1 MNAPLSRQMLN
12 LAQPTDD
19 GWYERVREHLDTI
32 LIDHAHLE
40 KRAASTAL
48 SMIFR
53 YTGRAGLARQ
63 LSAVVQEEM
72 DHFSRMLD
80 VLEARGV
87 ELVRLEPAPYA
98 SKLVKAVRSEEPY
111 MFMDKLLVAGL
122 IEARSCERFAIL
134 SENVEDAELAA
145 FYRELFETEAM
156 HYTLYTNLAR
166 DHFSREEVKARL
178 QELALIEVEAL
189 RASGETP
196 RLHSF

>member
-1 MNAPLSRQMLN
+1 MDAPLSRQMLN
-12 LAQPTDD
+12 LAEPTDD
-19 GWYERVREHLDTI
+19 GWYERVRDHLDTI

-87 ELVRLEPAPYA
+87 ELIRLDPAPYA
-98 SKLVKAVRSEEPY
+98 SKLVKAVRTDEPNT
-111 MFMDKLLVAGL
+111 FLDKLLVAGL

-134 SENVEDAELAA
+134 SEQVEDKALAA

-166 DHFSREEVKARL
+166 DHFSKAVVKERL
-178 QELALIEVEAL
+178 KELAMVEVEAL
-189 RASGETP
+189 RAGGDTP
-196 RLHSF
+196 RLHSY